1 MWIHFRYG
9 FVDDYFPV
17 NYSNERESMKY
28 YKENPEEFYKP
39 VEYNK
44 PEPVQPIKPKLRR
57 ALTDPYDPR

>member
-1 MWIHFRYG
+1 
-9 FVDDYFPV
+9 
-17 NYSNERESMKY
+17 MKY

-44 PEPVQPIKPKLRR
+44 PEPVQPIKPKPRR